1 MQGFSRSL
9 WKQFARVALMVVAFH
24 VLLLVFPPIAIGA
37 GLALLIAAVFCLFT
51 LPNHILTVVSLVL
64 TVGAID
70 LGLRVLAVEALSP
83 FYQFHEVIARE
94 NSRYLPNQNFVM
106 DERYGDL
113 VAMDP
118 TLASQVAVPRR
129 VEVVTDLFGFRN
141 ARSFADQRIFVVGD
155 SFVAGIGVTQAQT
168 ITEQLR
174 TDFKID
180 AVNLGYPAEPIHYGR
195 RIAWARN

>member
-1 MQGFSRSL
+1 
-9 WKQFARVALMVVAFH
+9 
-24 VLLLVFPPIAIGA
+24 
-37 GLALLIAAVFCLFT
+37 
-51 LPNHILTVVSLVL
+51 
-64 TVGAID
+64 
-70 LGLRVLAVEALSP
+70 
-83 FYQFHEVIARE
+83 
-94 NSRYLPNQNFVM
+94 M

-141 ARSFADQRIFVVGD
+141 ARPFADQRMFVVGD

-174 TDFKID
+174 TDFKIN

-195 RIAWARN
+195 RIAWARNQLSPEGCYVMVVFEGNDFSPFFFDEK